1 MKTSTVLTLPLP
13 ILLLVSALSR
23 PSQGTFPG
31 KTRYYVWQLSHQ
43 ERVPPIPQLC
53 RPCSSLL
60 LPHDRLTTLTIFRD
74 YKTRLGLGRSLV
86 ELIFAAALM
95 DIDFSRAWRKRI
107 KFVYSFMMLVSSI
120 LDLLL
125 IRDDGKCWVG
135 DACLVG
141 VAFASVVWSIIM

>member
-31 KTRYYVWQLSHQ
+31 KTRYYAWQLSHQ

-95 DIDFSRAWRKRI
+95 DIDFSRTWRKRI
-107 KFVYSFMMLVSSI
+107 GFVYSFMMLVSTI
-120 LDLLL
+120 LDLIL
-125 IRDDGKCWVG
+125 ILDDGRWWVG
-135 DACLVG
+135 DACTVAT
-141 VAFASVVWSIIM
+141 AFASVAGYTMM